1 LFNNFDTGIKETY
14 DTRLSNLH
22 KALST
27 LILTKKIT
35 DKCWCSGWEFKGVL
49 EYIRENKLKEV
60 TNKLIYQIAC
70 SLQLW

>member
-27 LILTKKIT
+27 LILTKSPT
-35 DKCWCSGWEFKGVL
+35 SVGVVVENLKG
-49 EYIRENKLKEV
+49 Y
-60 TNKLIYQIAC
+60 
-70 SLQLW
+70 